1 MKLIKFEQ
9 SGFILETEKD
19 FRLAFDIGN
28 KTPIEKL
35 DGIKPVD
42 LMVVS
47 HIHGDHFSPAHI
59 SALHPKTIILPK
71 ECKEVLHPNSL
82 GLPYGAPKAYKLE
95 ADFVLSSEGL
105 IYENEPVKISFFHV
119 DHGPNISMPVDNY
132 GFLIEADGQK
142 IYFAGDMFYSS
153 GIEVSDLHV
162 DYALIPVGRFYTFG
176 PEEAFA
182 FAKQFKT
189 IKNLV
194 PMHEVPRP
202 ESIQEFVELAGKEFN
217 VVLM

>member
-1 MKLIKFEQ
+1 MKLTKFEQ
-9 SGFILETEKD
+9 SGFIIETENR

-42 LMVVS
+42 LMIIS
-47 HIHGDHFSPAHI
+47 HIHGDHFSPVHI
-59 SALHPKTIILPK
+59 SALFPKTIILPK
-71 ECKEVLHPNSL
+71 ECHEVLYPNSL

-95 ADFVLSSEGL
+95 ADFVMSSEGL
-105 IYENEPVKISFFHV
+105 IYENESVKISFFHV
-119 DHGPNISMPVDNY
+119 DHGPNISMPIDNY
-132 GFLIEADGQK
+132 GFVIEADEQK
-142 IYFAGDMFYSS
+142 IYFAGDMFYPS
-153 GIEVSDLHV
+153 GVNVSDLEV
-162 DYALIPVGRFYTFG
+162 DYVLIPVGGFYTYG

-194 PMHEVPRP
+194 PIHEVPKP
-202 ESIQEFVELAGKEFN
+202 ESVQEFVELAGKEFN
-217 VVLM
+217 VVVM